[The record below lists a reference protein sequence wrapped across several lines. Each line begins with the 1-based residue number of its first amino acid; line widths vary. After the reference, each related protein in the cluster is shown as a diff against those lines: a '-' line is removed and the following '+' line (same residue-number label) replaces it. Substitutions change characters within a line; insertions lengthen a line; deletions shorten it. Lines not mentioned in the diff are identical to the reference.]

1 MAAVKALPLL
11 RSLLPAPRDPAPG
24 RGQFGVYLD
33 VGYTFPRT
41 PPHEWT
47 PSVRFAALLVP
58 AFRRQEKR
66 S

>member
-1 MAAVKALPLL
+1 MKYLPLL
-11 RSLLPAPRDPAPG
+11 RSLLLAPRYPGPG

-58 AFRRQEKR
+58 ALRRQENR
-66 S
+66 P